1 MYNKKTIILFIFLL
15 SACLSSSIHAQSSV
29 SIRQEGR
36 NNSATIKQ
44 GRADQAVSSQKPSDC
59 TKMHKHLNYILI
71 QRKRD
76 KIDTLVETAAK
87 KKNTVPESLRRKGLL
102 AAQYGDNNILDV
114 ILADSSKQQRLK
126 SSQKGSGN
134 RTSAKLYATQELIVS
149 QNGSGNKIAINPCE
163 NGHRSPKSQNRIKIH
178 QKGQGNTATVIHR

>member
-1 MYNKKTIILFIFLL
+1 MYKKAIILFTLLL

-36 NNSATIKQ
+36 NNSATINNGQ
-44 GRADQAVSSQKPSDC
+44 ADQAVSSQKPYNC

-71 QRKRD
+71 QRKRG

-87 KKNTVPESLRRKGLL
+87 KKNTVPESLRRKGLF
-102 AAQYGDNNILDV
+102 AAQYGDNNFIDV
-114 ILADSSKQQRLK
+114 ILADSSKKQRLK
-126 SSQKGSGN
+126 SSQKGSAN
-134 RTSAKLYATQELIVS
+134 RILAKLYTASEFIVS
-149 QNGSGNKIAINPCE
+149 QNGSNNKIAVNPCK